1 MIKPPYAGTLLIV
14 DDREDIRRA
23 MERYFSLYFEKV
35 FVAATPVQAEQI
47 LRAHTPTFILCDY
60 WLGDEF
66 LPSTEYIPGWRKL
79 VPTIKR
85 VALMTGT
92 KLAAIGSSDCVDV
105 VFQKPLEPAHVVEFF
120 AGTRSEEPGCEP
132 IE

>member
-1 MIKPPYAGTLLIV
+1 MNWALPCVPIASLIEVGLANRDQLLMIKPPYAGTLLIV

-66 LPSTEYIPGWRKL
+66 LPSTEYIPGWRN
-79 VPTIKR
+79 
-85 VALMTGT
+85 
-92 KLAAIGSSDCVDV
+92 
-105 VFQKPLEPAHVVEFF
+105 
-120 AGTRSEEPGCEP
+120 
-132 IE
+132 